1 MKFPKVVVFDIG
13 ASGRPNKNISKL
25 SRNKIVPCSIYLV
38 EPSSY
43 LNVKKLKAS
52 KIIKSAI
59 GLINGP
65 KTLYDPEVGGASI
78 YKRNNEI
85 VYRYVS
91 KNAFTEKVQLE
102 EINLETFD
110 KIAYKNNIDRVDAFK
125 IDTQGSELDIL
136 KSIDEANLLDKC
148 LLFEV
153 EVPSLPTSY
162 LDQPKLSEVI
172 KFFEEKGFWLGNIES
187 NSALDISHKSYIKEN
202 NFFLSLLKNISKKK
216 PMDIDCIFFAD
227 PIKIIKSENPIMI
240 KRYALIM
247 AMWGFY
253 LESISIIGQA
263 YKNNII
269 SYKEFTEFKKYIKK
283 TSNLENII
291 YLFFVSLVMLKNKL
305 KNSLILIVKKIVKLK
320 AFIRN

>member
-1 MKFPKVVVFDIG
+1 MKFPNIVVFDIG
-13 ASGRPNKNISKL
+13 ASGRANKNISKI

-43 LNVKKLKAS
+43 LKVKNLKNS

-59 GLINGP
+59 GLDNGP

-78 YKRNNEI
+78 YRRNNEI

-91 KNAFTEKVQLE
+91 KNAFTEKVKLE
-102 EINLETFD
+102 EIILETFN
-110 KIAYKNNIDRVDAFK
+110 KIANRNNIDRVDAFK

-162 LDQPKLSEVI
+162 LDQPKLSEII

-187 NSALDISHKSYIKEN
+187 NCALDISHKGFIKKN
-202 NFFLSLLKNISKKK
+202 KLFLSLLKNISKKK

-227 PIKIIKSENPIMI
+227 PIKIIKSENPAII

-253 LESISIIGQA
+253 LESISIVGEA
-263 YKNNII
+263 FKNNLI
-269 SYKEFTEFKKYIKK
+269 SYKEFNELKKCIKK
-283 TSNLENII
+283 ISNLENII
-291 YLFFVSLVMLKNKL
+291 YLFYVSLKMLINKL
-305 KNSLILIVKKIVKLK
+305 KNSLILIIKTIVKNKL
-320 AFIRN
+320 FSN